1 MTSAFRQCKV
11 SLPGWLAL
19 RSCSSSLTRLRSRK
33 RSVAIFPARHRIH
46 KTIRDRL
53 AAHEVGDSVVM
64 KFFLPVIFVALV
76 STTSFAGIVEDV
88 SPQRGRRVAQ
98 INWTDDAGRIRR
110 LSEFAGFPVVLLP
123 IYTRCRTACISN
135 VDQLKKALADS
146 SADPRQFRV
155 LLFSFDSADTPST
168 LVKYRTRE
176 NIPLAWSVGTASQT
190 DIDALLESV
199 GFQYGKAGT
208 EFSHPNL
215 LIFLDSNLRIAKWIY
230 GTDYSG
236 RDVDVALKVAADE
249 NDWVGQHSEWLYA
262 ILLFAGS
269 LLCVAL
275 AYYGVQL
282 MAVRRAIRQAA
293 AN

>member
-1 MTSAFRQCKV
+1 MR
-11 SLPGWLAL
+11 
-19 RSCSSSLTRLRSRK
+19 
-33 RSVAIFPARHRIH
+33 
-46 KTIRDRL
+46 
-53 AAHEVGDSVVM
+53 
-64 KFFLPVIFVALV
+64 FFLPLIFVAFV
-76 STTSFAGIVEDV
+76 STNSFAAIVQDV
-88 SPQRGRRVAQ
+88 SPQRGRPVAQ
-98 INWTDDAGRIRR
+98 INWTDDAGHVRR

-123 IYTRCRTACISN
+123 IYTRCRTACIGN

-155 LLFSFDSADTPST
+155 LLFSFDSAESPST
-168 LVKYRTRE
+168 LARYRTRE

-190 DIDALLESV
+190 DIDMLLESI

-236 RDVDVALKVAADE
+236 RDVDVALKIASGE
-249 NDWVGQHSEWLYA
+249 SDWVGQHSEWLYA
-262 ILLFAGS
+262 LLLFAGS

-275 AYYGVQL
+275 AYYVFQL
-282 MAVRRAIRQAA
+282 ALLRRAIREAA
-293 AN
+293 GN